1 MSESVTDFNRSPNA
15 YASSRGLRTG
25 LRRRARPGVRLSI
38 GTASTGPFPR
48 LERLGPRESRRTY
61 GSSTTKRNLPNQRLV
76 LPAPIPIRKHFWSS
90 THSPLPWNAIAMR
103 PTKKNLKR
111 HAAKPLTRW
120 LIRAANDRSFVTYG
134 QAKRRLETEAGFTT
148 IFSAHMGVPAGELMY
163 RIQDIMPDCPLL
175 NVLLVQQGDK
185 MPSEGVGPFMA
196 DYLADPRLA
205 DPEFR
210 SQDPQ
215 TWRTACDRIARD
227 VYAFHDWDGV
237 YEDTFGE
244 PLPLPSLP
252 QAGWMSRLSE
262 PCTGVSGRYTSY
274 RSSPETSDGPDGIPV
289 HSRFAHPSTKSGR
302 CTSRVSDPS
311 ATCISRWWSFC
322 ASEAIFTRTSGTMLK
337 ATWPQTRRSASC
349 SNSGTGMDSPNCCLP
364 GCFAN
369 TLYPPRGGP
378 TFESP

>member
-25 LRRRARPGVRLSI
+25 LRRRVRPGVRLSI

-185 MPSEGVGPFMA
+185 MPSEGAGPFMA

-215 TWRTACDRIARD
+215 T
-227 VYAFHDWDGV
+227 
-237 YEDTFGE
+237 
-244 PLPLPSLP
+244 
-252 QAGWMSRLSE
+252 
-262 PCTGVSGRYTSY
+262 
-274 RSSPETSDGPDGIPV
+274 
-289 HSRFAHPSTKSGR
+289 
-302 CTSRVSDPS
+302 
-311 ATCISRWWSFC
+311 
-322 ASEAIFTRTSGTMLK
+322 
-337 ATWPQTRRSASC
+337 RRRASC
-349 SNSGTGMDSPNCCLP
+349 SNSGTGTDSPNCCLP

>member
-1 MSESVTDFNRSPNA
+1 
-15 YASSRGLRTG
+15 
-25 LRRRARPGVRLSI
+25 
-38 GTASTGPFPR
+38 
-48 LERLGPRESRRTY
+48 
-61 GSSTTKRNLPNQRLV
+61 
-76 LPAPIPIRKHFWSS
+76 
-90 THSPLPWNAIAMR
+90 MR

-185 MPSEGVGPFMA
+185 MASEGAGPFMA

-215 TWRTACDRIARD
+215 TWRAACDRIARD

-237 YEDTFGE
+237 YETRLVNHFPFLLCRKRGGCRGCRNPARGCAVAIPHID
-244 PLPLPSLP
+244 
-252 QAGWMSRLSE
+252 QAR
-262 PCTGVSGRYTSY
+262 R
-274 RSSPETSDGPDGIPV
+274 
-289 HSRFAHPSTKSGR
+289 
-302 CTSRVSDPS
+302 
-311 ATCISRWWSFC
+311 
-322 ASEAIFTRTSGTMLK
+322 
-337 ATWPQTRRSASC
+337 PQTE
-349 SNSGTGMDSPNCCLP
+349 MDP
-364 GCFAN
+364 GN
-369 TLYPPRGGP
+369 WTVW
-378 TFESP
+378 

>member
-1 MSESVTDFNRSPNA
+1 
-15 YASSRGLRTG
+15 
-25 LRRRARPGVRLSI
+25 
-38 GTASTGPFPR
+38 
-48 LERLGPRESRRTY
+48 
-61 GSSTTKRNLPNQRLV
+61 
-76 LPAPIPIRKHFWSS
+76 
-90 THSPLPWNAIAMR
+90 MR

-134 QAKRRLETEAGFTT
+134 PAKRRLETEAGFTT

-185 MPSEGVGPFMA
+185 MPSEGAGPFMA

-215 TWRTACDRIARD
+215 T
-227 VYAFHDWDGV
+227 
-237 YEDTFGE
+237 
-244 PLPLPSLP
+244 
-252 QAGWMSRLSE
+252 
-262 PCTGVSGRYTSY
+262 
-274 RSSPETSDGPDGIPV
+274 
-289 HSRFAHPSTKSGR
+289 
-302 CTSRVSDPS
+302 
-311 ATCISRWWSFC
+311 
-322 ASEAIFTRTSGTMLK
+322 
-337 ATWPQTRRSASC
+337 RRRASC
-349 SNSGTGMDSPNCCLP
+349 SNSGTGTDSPNCCLP